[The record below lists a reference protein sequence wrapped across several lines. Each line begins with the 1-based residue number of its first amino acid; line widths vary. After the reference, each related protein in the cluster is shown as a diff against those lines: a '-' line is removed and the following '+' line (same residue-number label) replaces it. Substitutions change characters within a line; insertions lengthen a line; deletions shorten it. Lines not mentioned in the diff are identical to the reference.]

1 MIIFAFPPPL
11 FLLLDD
17 LVLVNDLVSILQWI
31 DCVSQLLRMYPF
43 AFEFSSV
50 CVLAYVTLSCHEHLT
65 VLMSILFSSPFYFVF

>member
-1 MIIFAFPPPL
+1 MIILAFPPPP
-11 FLLLDD
+11 FLVLDH

-50 CVLAYVTLSCHEHLT
+50 CVLAYVTLSFHEHLT